1 MVRMMGKHAM
11 VEMLR
16 LEGVEYVF
24 GNPGTTELP
33 LIDALQD
40 APDIKY
46 VLTLFEGVAAGM
58 ADGWARIKQKPAF
71 MNFHISVG
79 VSNSIAVM
87 YNSWRGGTPMVI
99 TAGQSHSSL
108 QLHEPTLYSN
118 MVNVMREYTKWSGEI
133 VSPQDIPSI
142 LRRAFKIASTP
153 PTGPVFLSVA
163 WDAFTGEAEMDLRP
177 SINDYYGIRP
187 DLGAI
192 GKASSVLGHAER
204 PIIIIGDRVAQSSGA
219 PYYVS
224 KIAEQLGAAVFA
236 TSYSEVHISNS
247 HPHYMGTFDVSWLH
261 SATQRRL
268 NEADVILAIGT
279 DILTS
284 SIPIPEPALGDKVQV
299 VHVDSSEWAIQRSF
313 PAVVGLWSDIRSGLD
328 DLTSALDAEMSGSQ
342 KLAARQRCKLVVK
355 EQIRRRERIDN
366 RLLKRWNNSPMSPER
381 FAYELRN
388 ALPPGVLICDDS
400 ITNRSTLLD
409 TLEFDVPGTLV
420 GGRGGSLGF
429 GMGATL
435 GMKLAAPDRPVIGI
449 IGDGTAMYTI
459 QSLWTAA
466 NYNIPVVYVFCN
478 NGSYKV
484 LKENMARYLTGTE
497 RKSTYLGMDFYDTP
511 IDFVKQ
517 ANAYGLEGIRVEDP
531 TRLGPALDQ
540 ALATGRPYVLD
551 VIIDDQFNEIDIQE
565 AWGEWWARK

>member
-1 MVRMMGKHAM
+1 MVRMLGKNAM

-24 GNPGTTELP
+24 ANPGTTELP

-46 VLTLFEGVAAGM
+46 ILALFEGVAAGM
-58 ADGWARIKQKPAF
+58 ADGWSRITQKPSF

-133 VSPQDIPSI
+133 VAPGDIPSI

-153 PTGPVFLSVA
+153 PTGPVFLSIA
-163 WDAFTGEAEMDLRP
+163 WDAFTGEADMDLRP

-192 GKASSVLGHAER
+192 EKAATVLGQAEN
-204 PIIIIGDRVAQSSGA
+204 PIIIIGDRVAQSAGA
-219 PYYVS
+219 PSYVG
-224 KIAEQLGAAVFA
+224 KIAEQLGAVVLA
-236 TSYSEVHISNS
+236 TSYSEVNIPNS

-261 SATQRRL
+261 SATKRRL
-268 NEADVILAIGT
+268 NGADVILAIGT
-279 DILTS
+279 DLLTS
-284 SIPIPEPALGDKVQV
+284 SIPIPEPALDNKVQV
-299 VHVDSSEWAIQRSF
+299 VHLDSSQWAIQRSF
-313 PAVVGLWSDIRSGLD
+313 PAVVGLWSDIKTGLVE
-328 DLTSALDAEMSGSQ
+328 LTDALNTGMSDSQ
-342 KLAARQRCKLVVK
+342 KLAARQRCKLVGE

-366 RLLKRWNNSPMSPER
+366 RLLQQWNTSPMSPER
-381 FAYELRN
+381 FAYELKN
-388 ALPPGVLICDDS
+388 ALPPEVLICDDS

-409 TLEFDVPGTLV
+409 ALEFDVPGTLV

-429 GMGATL
+429 GMGATM
-435 GMKLAAPDRPVIGI
+435 GMKLAAPDRPVVGI

-484 LKENMARYLTGTE
+484 LRENMARYLTGTE
-497 RKSTYLGMDFYDTP
+497 RNSAYLGMDFYDTP

-517 ANAYGLEGIRVEDP
+517 AHAYGIEGIRVEDP
-531 TRLGPALDQ
+531 TKLRPALDK
-540 ALATGRPYVLD
+540 ALASGRPYVLD
-551 VIIDDQFNEIDIQE
+551 VIVDDQFDETDIQVS
-565 AWGEWWARK
+565 WGEWWTR